1 MYQLPPLPVKKKPR
15 LPYKKPD
22 AVKHLEQL
30 LYEDDC
36 RRHPSTDPRYIARRI
51 MRDDTAGGLT
61 QCIVKYV
68 RLQGAFASRLNNT
81 GVYRGGRYTRSTSRR
96 GLPDI
101 LITGRNGRSIF
112 VEVKA
117 GRDRMS
123 QWQKAVRNDQQQAG
137 GLYYLAR
144 NFTDFKTWFDGI
156 ELIHASIGSTQ

>member
-1 MYQLPPLPVKKKPR
+1 MYQLPPLPVKRKPKA
-15 LPYKKPD
+15 PYRKPD

-36 RRHPSTDPRYIARRI
+36 RRHPSMKPEHMARRK

-61 QCIVKYV
+61 QCIISYV
-68 RLQGAFASRLNNT
+68 RLQGAFVSRLNNQ

-137 GLYYLAR
+137 GLYFVAHD
-144 NFTDFKTWFDGI
+144 FTSFKQWFDQ
-156 ELIHASIGSTQ
+156 L

>member
-1 MYQLPPLPVKKKPR
+1 MIELPSTNRKKPR
-15 LPYKKPD
+15 PPYRKPE
-22 AVKHLEQL
+22 AIRELERMS
-30 LYEDDC
+30 YADDQ
-36 RRHPSTDPRYIARRI
+36 RRHPSIAREYLARRTF
-51 MRDDTAGGLT
+51 RDDTANALTKAICTYISLRGG
-61 QCIVKYV
+61 
-68 RLQGAFASRLNNT
+68 FASRVNN
-81 GVYRGGRYTRSTSRR
+81 GGIYDTKLKRFRHSTSKR

-101 LITGRNGRSIF
+101 IATWRGMSLF

>member
-36 RRHPSTDPRYIARRI
+36 RRHPSMKPEHMARRK

-61 QCIVKYV
+61 QCIISYV
-68 RLQGAFASRLNNT
+68 RLQGAFVSRLNNQ
-81 GVYRGGRYTRSTSRR
+81 GVYRGGRYTRSTARR

-101 LITGRNGRSIF
+101 LITGRDGRSIF

-117 GRDRMS
+117 GRDRLS
-123 QWQKAVRNDQQQAG
+123 QWQKAVRDDQQQAG
-137 GLYYLAR
+137 GLYFVAHD
-144 NFTDFKTWFDGI
+144 FTSFKQWFDQ
-156 ELIHASIGSTQ
+156 L